1 MVWIKYK
8 DRIHNKTIDLEVS
21 EEVARYLWAN
31 DIYWRRL
38 MKKARKY
45 ECSYFETISDDGDE
59 IEFIETIK
67 DESVDI
73 EQEVDNKIFAEI
85 IWKVAEKL
93 QPLQKEI
100 LIERFKKDMKLCDI
114 AKKHNM
120 SKSALTQFLKTTY
133 KHFVFFLARDKDF
146 IKTDFWQSHCKDFT
160 DEFID
165 TLEEGLTNENFE
177 FDLDK
182 ILDFAK
188 GATQAIKIADKL
200 GVGLSS
206 KQKKLW
212 QFMSKTVTDFI
223 KSIQK

>member
-8 DRIHNKTIDLEVS
+8 DRIHNKTIGIEVS

-38 MKKARKY
+38 MKKVYKF
-45 ECSYFETISDDGDE
+45 ECSYFASIFEDGDE
-59 IEFIETIK
+59 VEFIETIK
-67 DESVDI
+67 DENVDI
-73 EQEVDNKIFAEI
+73 EQEVANKIFAEI

-93 QPLQKEI
+93 QPLQREI
-100 LIERFKKDMKLCDI
+100 LIERFKQDMKLCDI

-133 KHFVFFLARDKDF
+133 KHFVFYLAHDKDF

-160 DEFID
+160 DDFID
-165 TLEEGLTNENFE
+165 SLEEGLTNENFE
-177 FDLDK
+177 FDLGK

-188 GATQAIKIADKL
+188 GATQTIKIADKL
-200 GVGLSS
+200 GVGLST

>member
-38 MKKARKY
+38 MKKVHKFEY
-45 ECSYFETISDDGDE
+45 SYFASIFDDGDE

-85 IWKVAEKL
+85 IWKVAENL
-93 QPLQKEI
+93 QPLQREI
-100 LIERFKKDMKLCDI
+100 LVERFKKDMKLCDV

-133 KHFVFFLARDKDF
+133 KHFVFFLVHDKDF
-146 IKTDFWQSHCKDFT
+146 IKTNFWQIHCRDFT
-160 DEFID
+160 DAFID
-165 TLEEGLTNENFE
+165 SLEEGLTNENFE

-188 GATQAIKIADKL
+188 GATQTIKIADKL
-200 GVGLSS
+200 GVGLSP
-206 KQKKLW
+206 KEKKLW

>member
-1 MVWIKYK
+1 MVWIKYN

-21 EEVARYLWAN
+21 EEVARFLWTN
-31 DIYWRRL
+31 DRYWRRL
-38 MKKARKY
+38 MKKVNKY
-45 ECSYFETISDDGDE
+45 ECSYFASIFEDGDE

-73 EQEVDNKIFAEI
+73 EQEVENKIFAEV

-93 QPLQKEI
+93 QPLQKEV
-100 LIERFKKDMKLCDI
+100 LFERFKKDMKLCDI

-120 SKSALTQFLKTTY
+120 SKSALTQYLKTTDI
-133 KHFVFFLARDKDF
+133 FFIFFLAREKDF

-177 FDLDK
+177 FDLNK

-200 GVGLSS
+200 GVGLSQ
-206 KQKKLW
+206 KEKKLW

>member
-8 DRIHNKTIDLEVS
+8 DRIHNILIDLEVS

-38 MKKARKY
+38 MKKAKRF
-45 ECSYFETISDDGDE
+45 ECSYFATIFDDDDE

-67 DESVDI
+67 DESVDV

-85 IWKVAEKL
+85 IWRVAEKL
-93 QPLQKEI
+93 QPLQREI

-133 KHFVFFLARDKDF
+133 KHFVFYLAHDKDF
-146 IKTDFWQSHCKDFT
+146 IKTDYWQSRCKDFT

-177 FDLDK
+177 FNLNK

-188 GATQAIKIADKL
+188 GATQTIKIADKL
-200 GVGLSS
+200 GVGLSP

-212 QFMSKTVTDFI
+212 QFMSNTVTEFI

>member
-38 MKKARKY
+38 MKKVHKF
-45 ECSYFETISDDGDE
+45 ECSYFTTIFEDDDE

-73 EQEVDNKIFAEI
+73 EQEVDDKIFAEI
-85 IWKVAEKL
+85 IWKVAENL

-114 AKKHNM
+114 AREHNM

-133 KHFVFFLARDKDF
+133 KHFVFYLAHDKDF
-146 IKTDFWQSHCKDFT
+146 IKTDYWQSRCKDFT

-165 TLEEGLTNENFE
+165 GLEEGLTNKNFE
-177 FDLDK
+177 LDLEK

-188 GATQAIKIADKL
+188 GATQTIKIADKL
-200 GVGLSS
+200 GVGLSP
-206 KQKKLW
+206 KEKKLW